1 MSSSV
6 ASHSTPQTALDWGL
20 IGRQITGI
28 LRMEVKRQLVSRR
41 ALSLYFLA
49 FAPPLIMALWAMS
62 PIPKKIGLTGPV
74 DILDTFSFFYFG
86 YLTTSIFLSALVMF
100 MSLFRDEI
108 LEKSLHYYFLA
119 PIRREVLVAGKFLS
133 ALVACA
139 GTFMIGTAALYVFA
153 MSPWGLG
160 PLSRHLF
167 SGPGLGHV
175 FAYMGISVLACLG
188 YGALFQLA
196 GQLFKNPV
204 VIAVAIGGWEFLNPF
219 LPSFLKKLSVIFYL
233 KSMFPIPVTEGPF
246 TILAEPTP
254 AWISI
259 PGLLIFTALV
269 LAAAGWRARA
279 MEIHYGADD

>member
-1 MSSSV
+1 MSSSAV
-6 ASHSTPQTALDWGL
+6 PSTAAGNSLDWGL

-28 LRMEVKRQLVSRR
+28 LRLELGRQLFSRR
-41 ALSLYFLA
+41 SLSLYFLA
-49 FAPPLIMALWAMS
+49 FAPVLIMAMWAFSPVPDKLGMS
-62 PIPKKIGLTGPV
+62 GPV
-74 DILDTFSFFYFG
+74 DSVPIFAFVYYG

-100 MSLFRDEI
+100 MSLFRNEI

-133 ALVACA
+133 ALAASAV
-139 GTFMIGTAALYVFA
+139 TFMVGTAALYILT
-153 MSPWGLG
+153 MGHWGIG

-167 SGPGLGHV
+167 NGPGLGHI

-196 GQLFKNPV
+196 GQVFKNPV
-204 VIAVAIGGWEFLNPF
+204 VIAVVIGGWETINPF
-219 LPSFLKKLSVIFYL
+219 LPSMLKKLSVIFYL
-233 KSMFPIPVTEGPF
+233 KSLFPIPVTEGPF

-269 LAAAGWRARA
+269 LAAAGWRART
-279 MEIHYGADD
+279 MEIHYGGDD

>member
-1 MSSSV
+1 MSTSALPSTSSRSSV
-6 ASHSTPQTALDWGL
+6 DWGL

-28 LRMEVKRQLVSRR
+28 LRLELSRQLLSRR
-41 ALSLYFLA
+41 AFSLYFLA
-49 FAPPLIMALWAMS
+49 FIPVLIMTLWAFS
-62 PIPKKIGLTGPV
+62 PVPGKMGMTSPV
-74 DILDTFSFFYFG
+74 DGVPVFAFVYYG

-100 MSLFRDEI
+100 MSLFRNEI

-133 ALVACA
+133 ALAASAV
-139 GTFMIGTAALYVFA
+139 TFMIGTAALYILT
-153 MSPWGLG
+153 MSHWGLG

-167 SGPGLGHV
+167 SGPGLGHI

-188 YGALFQLA
+188 YGAVFQLA
-196 GQLFKNPV
+196 GQLSKNPV
-204 VIAVAIGGWEFLNPF
+204 VIAVVIGGWETINAF
-219 LPSFLKKLSVIFYL
+219 LPSFFKKISVIFYL
-233 KSMFPIPVTEGPF
+233 KSLFPIPVTEGPF

-269 LAAAGWRARA
+269 LAAAGWRARL
-279 MEIHYGADD
+279 MEIHYGGDD